1 MSRWLGFLD
10 VFTDTS
16 DRFIANHNTQSNPFI
31 TCLYE
36 LTLWNSVAKNTWIS
50 ATSYCEYYKRHYFIK
65 GTSFFPALTPK
76 PIYYIQH
83 FWGCWLVYILS
94 WKCPPSLPCSTG
106 DVVKLHFF
114 ADIVPVVS
122 YCLSTTL
129 GPTPLST
136 YKAKAFKH
144 VFMSFLVLVFSPSLS
159 SQYLKVELFF
169 LNFLL
174 NLFFSLLVPIRMYPW
189 SAFLFLQSRMPLELV
204 ANL

>member
-1 MSRWLGFLD
+1 MVLVLFHLSNHLSRWLGFLD
-10 VFTDTS
+10 VFTGTS

-94 WKCPPSLPCSTG
+94 WKCPPSLPCSTL
-106 DVVKLHFF
+106 VMLLNFTSLLTLFQLSHIAFPQLLVLLPSLLTRQKHSNTF
-114 ADIVPVVS
+114 S
-122 YCLSTTL
+122 CLSWYLSFHLHWAANTL
-129 GPTPLST
+129 KLSC
-136 YKAKAFKH
+136 
-144 VFMSFLVLVFSPSLS
+144 SFWISYYIYSFH
-159 SQYLKVELFF
+159 F
-169 LNFLL
+169 
-174 NLFFSLLVPIRMYPW
+174 
-189 SAFLFLQSRMPLELV
+189 
-204 ANL
+204 